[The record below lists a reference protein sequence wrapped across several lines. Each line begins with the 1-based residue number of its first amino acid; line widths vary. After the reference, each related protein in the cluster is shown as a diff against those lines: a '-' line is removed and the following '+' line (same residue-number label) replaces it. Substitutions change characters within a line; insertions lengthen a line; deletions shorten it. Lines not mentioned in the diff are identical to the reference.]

1 MAMHHSNF
9 SSCVFLQRE
18 ENGTYC
24 IAHSTHIIQ
33 PLDISFFHPFKD
45 IYRKKDVPKWKNKN
59 NDRRMRK
66 EDFPVALVIAL
77 NLFIEEKKVIMDLK
91 LLDSTRLILMQLSTM
106 F

>member
-1 MAMHHSNF
+1 
-9 SSCVFLQRE
+9 
-18 ENGTYC
+18 
-24 IAHSTHIIQ
+24 
-33 PLDISFFHPFKD
+33 
-45 IYRKKDVPKWKNKN
+45 
-59 NDRRMRK
+59 MRK